1 MICIH
6 QRACVR
12 CHFLQLNLA
21 ALDFGN
27 DVGEKVL
34 SWGFALETACCSHC
48 QQSFGPQELQERKRE
63 GERSNEPLHLLATVS
78 LMGRLCPHCKRRQQ
92 PLAQRP
98 ENTEPPQVIHQDD
111 LTHMPEDQF
120 DPEVVFLF
128 ARPTP
133 RSAIRPHPISALLRE
148 EGGRGRIMTDIVGCN
163 WEDGVNSPSA
173 THPKPS
179 PNAISPRRSNAFISN
194 QSTISTPLSP
204 FLLRGP
210 ILATNASVHLCMMSS
225 CAARARGE
233 KAARRFFFLWAWT
246 CNSIPPSQPAG
257 HFEIP
262 QSPSIRRYGCN
273 WVL

>member
-1 MICIH
+1 MVSPPAMLYQGCASVRGNACVPYKGNRWGRDGRREGMICIH

-148 EGGRGRIMTDIVGCN
+148 EEGGGG
-163 WEDGVNSPSA
+163 GGS
-173 THPKPS
+173 
-179 PNAISPRRSNAFISN
+179 
-194 QSTISTPLSP
+194 
-204 FLLRGP
+204 
-210 ILATNASVHLCMMSS
+210 
-225 CAARARGE
+225 
-233 KAARRFFFLWAWT
+233 
-246 CNSIPPSQPAG
+246 
-257 HFEIP
+257 
-262 QSPSIRRYGCN
+262 
-273 WVL
+273 